1 MYNSPN
7 MLNKVERHELIR
19 QIVSVRRV
27 RSHEELQA
35 LLKERGANV
44 TQATLSRDLN
54 ELGVLKVKEIGTG
67 YTYRLPETN
76 GSHDHL
82 KGSSYTGQGI
92 ESIEFNGNGMAV
104 IKTIPGF
111 AGALAA
117 VIDTNNTPHIMGTLA
132 GDDTVLLILRDGS
145 NSVTVLP
152 ELAKFIDRIEDK
164 RI

>member
-1 MYNSPN
+1 

-19 QIVSVRRV
+19 QIISVRRV
-27 RSHEELQA
+27 RSHEELQSI
-35 LLKERGANV
+35 LKDRGAAV

-67 YTYRLPETN
+67 YTYRLPASATN
-76 GSHDHL
+76 YEHYRNTSA
-82 KGSSYTGQGI
+82 YTGQGI
-92 ESIEFNGNGMAV
+92 ESIEFNGNGMAI
-104 IKTIPGF
+104 IKTLPGF

-117 VIDTNNTPHIMGTLA
+117 VIDTNPTPHIMGTLA

-152 ELAKFIDRIEDK
+152 ELAKFIEGIEQK

>member
-1 MYNSPN
+1 MYNSPA
-7 MLNKVERHELIR
+7 MLNKVDRHELIR
-19 QIVSVRRV
+19 QIISVRRV

-35 LLKERGANV
+35 LLKERGAVV

-67 YTYRLPETN
+67 YTYRMPAATTA
-76 GSHDHL
+76 SDHVRA
-82 KGSSYTGQGI
+82 SSYTGHGI

-104 IKTIPGF
+104 IKTLPGF

-117 VIDTNNTPHIMGTLA
+117 VIDTNSTPHIMGTLA

-145 NSVTVLP
+145 NSVSVLP
-152 ELAKFIDRIEDK
+152 ELAKFIDGIEGK

>member
-1 MYNSPN
+1 MYNSPA

-67 YTYRLPETN
+67 YTYRLPEAN
-76 GSHDHL
+76 GSHDHF

>member
-1 MYNSPN
+1 MYNSPS
-7 MLNKVERHELIR
+7 MLNKVDRHELIR
-19 QIVSVRRV
+19 QIISVRRV

-35 LLKERGANV
+35 LLKERGASV

-67 YTYRLPETN
+67 YTYRMPTVATP
-76 GSHDHL
+76 HDQY
-82 KGSSYTGQGI
+82 KSSAYTGQGI

-104 IKTIPGF
+104 IKTLPGF

-117 VIDTNNTPHIMGTLA
+117 IIDTNSTPHIMGTLA

-145 NSVTVLP
+145 NSVAVLP
-152 ELAKFIDRIEDK
+152 ELAKFIDGVEDK

>member
-1 MYNSPN
+1 MYNSPT
-7 MLNKVERHELIR
+7 MLNKVDRHELIR
-19 QIVSVRRV
+19 QIISVRRV

-35 LLKERGANV
+35 LLKERGAVV

-67 YTYRLPETN
+67 YTYRLPAS
-76 GSHDHL
+76 GAALDHF
-82 KGSSYTGQGI
+82 KSSSYSGQGI

-104 IKTIPGF
+104 IKTHPGF

-117 VIDTNNTPHIMGTLA
+117 VIDTNPTPHIMGTLA

-145 NSVTVLP
+145 NSVSVLP
-152 ELAKFIDRIEDK
+152 ELAKFIDGIENK